1 MNGITDMHERK
12 SVVILGKGEQ
22 AIRIARW
29 FQRSA
34 AHELTC
40 VVPVVPEPDWTDS
53 LIGWCEE
60 EGVPYVADGDFRD
73 IPGAD
78 SDAWQVDLAFSVFY
92 SKILPL
98 RFIERAQRCL
108 NLHNALLPKYRGVA
122 PINWALKNNE
132 SMHGVTIHEIE
143 PQVDA
148 GPIVSQVCF
157 SIYPDTDEV
166 IDVYRRALAYG
177 YLLFEQTMPILDKIS
192 PRRQNEAE
200 ATYYTRRD
208 YDRLGDRRDFTR
220 EKLLE
225 AAACS

>member
-1 MNGITDMHERK
+1 MHERK

-22 AIRIARW
+22 AIRIAQW
-29 FQRSA
+29 FHRSDA
-34 AHELTC
+34 YELTC
-40 VVPVVPEPDWTDS
+40 VVPVVPEPDWTAS
-53 LIGWCEE
+53 LIGWCEAQ
-60 EGVPYVADGDFRD
+60 GVPCVASGDFRD

-78 SDAWQVDLAFSVFY
+78 SDSWQVDLAFSVFY

-108 NLHNALLPKYRGVA
+108 NLHNAPLPKYRGVA

-132 SMHGVTIHEIE
+132 TLHGVTIHEIE

-148 GPIVSQVCF
+148 GPIVSQLQF
-157 SIYPDTDEV
+157 SIYPDSDEV

-177 YLLFEQTMPILDKIS
+177 YLLFEQTMPILDQIH
-192 PRRQNEAE
+192 PHAQNDAD
-200 ATYYTRRD
+200 ASYYTRRD
-208 YDRLGDRRDFTR
+208 SDRLGDRCDFTR
-220 EKLLE
+220 EKSLE

>member
-1 MNGITDMHERK
+1 MPERK

-22 AIRIARW
+22 AIRIAQW
-29 FQRSA
+29 FQRSPA
-34 AHELTC
+34 YELTC

-60 EGVPYVADGDFRD
+60 EGVPHVASGDFRD

-108 NLHNALLPKYRGVA
+108 NLHNAPLPKYRGIA

-148 GPIVSQVCF
+148 GPIVAQVCF
-157 SIYPDTDEV
+157 SIHPDTDDV

-177 YLLFEQTMPILDKIS
+177 YLLFEQTMPILDQIH
-192 PRRQNEAE
+192 PRGQDDGEAS
-200 ATYYTRRD
+200 YYTRRD

-220 EKLLE
+220 EKSLDT
-225 AAACS
+225 AGCN

>member
-1 MNGITDMHERK
+1 MHERK

-22 AIRIARW
+22 AIRITQW

-34 AHELTC
+34 AYELTC

-60 EGVPYVADGDFRD
+60 EGVPCVASGDFRD
-73 IPGAD
+73 IPGAA

-108 NLHNALLPKYRGVA
+108 NLHNAPLPKYRGVA

-132 SMHGVTIHEIE
+132 STHGVTIHEIE

-148 GPIVSQVCF
+148 GTIVSQVQF

-166 IDVYRRALAYG
+166 IDVYDRALAYG
-177 YLLFEQTMPILDKIS
+177 YLLFEQTMPILDGIS
-192 PRRQNEAE
+192 PQPQDEAE
-200 ATYYTRRD
+200 AVYYTRRD
-208 YDRLGDRRDFTR
+208 HDRLGDRRDFTR
-220 EKLLE
+220 KKSLE
-225 AAACS
+225 AATCS